1 MKLAKK
7 LLAAVSA
14 LAMAATMLSSV
25 AVVNAASDP
34 AVELKIA
41 ETAEGSGLYNISVS
55 LDVTQIEGGD
65 YVYGLQFRIPLGE
78 YIDASSILETQMN
91 EETFEDEYV
100 NVSYGPGKFASMATH
115 NVSPSS
121 NDIIYIFAD
130 TTGAG
135 QRLPQ
140 VRDIITFENIKLKDD
155 VTTADIELGFSEFLI
170 EAGANTGGTRY
181 TLDVST
187 LNKITFPGNKPD
199 EPTPVPPVLESLG
212 EFEPTGAEAEAMPN
226 QRAVASVAT
235 IAADE
240 AATGVTWSI
249 DVVSDDPTYNGT
261 HDMYFPLA
269 GGIAS
274 EMKFGLI
281 VEYDTEQAESVT
293 ITNAV
298 VDTASATE

>member
-41 ETAEGSGLYNISVS
+41 ESTEGTGLYNISVA
-55 LDVTQIEGGD
+55 LDVTQCAGGD
-65 YVYGLQFRIPLGE
+65 YVYCVQFTIPTGE
-78 YIDASSILETQMN
+78 YIDASSINETQMN
-91 EETFEDEYV
+91 EETFEDEYINLV
-100 NVSYGPGKFASMATH
+100 YGPGKFATANANFTGDS
-115 NVSPSS
+115 
-121 NDIIYIFAD
+121 IIYAYLD
-130 TTGAG
+130 MGGTG
-135 QRLPQ
+135 QRLPA
-140 VRDIITFENIKLKDD
+140 VRDIITFENVKLKDG
-155 VTTADIELGFSEFLI
+155 VQVEDIELGFSEFLV
-170 EAGANTGGTRY
+170 EVGANTGGTRY
-181 TLDVST
+181 TLDVDT

-212 EFEPTGAEAEAMPN
+212 VFEPTGAEAEAMPN
-226 QRAVASVAT
+226 QRAVASIAT

-249 DVVSDDPTYNGT
+249 DVVSDDPKYNGT
-261 HDMYFPLA
+261 HNMYFPLA
-269 GGIAS
+269 GGITS

-298 VDTASATE
+298 VDTAPAAE